1 MYNLAH
7 FTLSDMTECG
17 AALRKIGAG
26 ATTMEEVANRI
37 VQYLYNHFTDPQ
49 TGGKSLALV
58 RLFKTHAYSDLEP
71 ALRLVV
77 QRSLGREAASPQMKS
92 LTLLATAGEHP
103 DWNIRQTSQGH
114 QAIPLISAELVAQ
127 SPMISQFI
135 RQLGLEIGTVLEPDP
150 ELVVDLEQTTFNVFH
165 VPQAAGSPF
174 VPAQTE
180 FVIPYGVQ
188 SVLGFGGMLASGNL
202 LAIIMFS
209 KTPIPRDTADLF
221 KTLAL
226 NAKMALLPF
235 EGKAVFATAASLNL

>member
-1 MYNLAH
+1 
-7 FTLSDMTECG
+7 
-17 AALRKIGAG
+17 
-26 ATTMEEVANRI
+26 
-37 VQYLYNHFTDPQ
+37 
-49 TGGKSLALV
+49 
-58 RLFKTHAYSDLEP
+58 
-71 ALRLVV
+71 
-77 QRSLGREAASPQMKS
+77 
-92 LTLLATAGEHP
+92 
-103 DWNIRQTSQGH
+103 
-114 QAIPLISAELVAQ
+114 
-127 SPMISQFI
+127 MISQFI